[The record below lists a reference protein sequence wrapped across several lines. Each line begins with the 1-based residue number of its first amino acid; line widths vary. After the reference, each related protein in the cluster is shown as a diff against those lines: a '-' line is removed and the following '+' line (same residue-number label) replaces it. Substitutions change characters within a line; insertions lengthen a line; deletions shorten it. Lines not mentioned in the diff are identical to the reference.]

1 MIYVVGIYGKHNMS
15 LSWFCSVC
23 HTYFNVTLCAFV
35 PSNEMKEGSK
45 DTFH

>member
-1 MIYVVGIYGKHNMS
+1 MV
-15 LSWFCSVC
+15 FSVC

-45 DTFH
+45 DIFH